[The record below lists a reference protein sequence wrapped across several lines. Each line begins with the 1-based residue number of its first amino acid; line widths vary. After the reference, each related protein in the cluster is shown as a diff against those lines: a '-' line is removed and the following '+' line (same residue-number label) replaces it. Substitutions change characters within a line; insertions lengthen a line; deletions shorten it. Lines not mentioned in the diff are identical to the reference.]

1 IFSSLR
7 TCAPCE
13 PHIRTLRLICAR
25 PKTRPFDA
33 NASPPRLADSSPPS
47 CPTRTSCGREDIW
60 RWRRKL
66 HDAAFTGPRGGR
78 GLGGAGGDPSE
89 AWQEVMTGEAG
100 EVLESRSGSSPVDRR
115 LRRLQK
121 CDRSV
126 SFCVTNVARRGRCS
140 LQLPRG
146 EGNS

>member
-1 IFSSLR
+1 
-7 TCAPCE
+7 
-13 PHIRTLRLICAR
+13 
-25 PKTRPFDA
+25 
-33 NASPPRLADSSPPS
+33 
-47 CPTRTSCGREDIW
+47 PTRTSCGREDIW

-121 CDRSV
+121 MRPFGLFLRDQRGSARPVLAAAPSRGRKFVNWSDGPMLLATAAPVTKATDRS
-126 SFCVTNVARRGRCS
+126 
-140 LQLPRG
+140 LL
-146 EGNS
+146 